1 MDSLHGLT
9 TISVHRNKSRTE
21 WGDSSQCASKGLT
34 ISLLRLSAL
43 SCEALLV
50 FPFKWP
56 SQGEQSCHT
65 GTRKDGIFLEAMR
78 ALLHLDLWCGGVYF
92 RVKALESWDIISAIS
107 HPFFEPPLSTLTIN
121 NLHSE
126 HPEMAPTHP
135 SHCLPQPE
143 LDNWAWIYGDGHWW
157 EYLLTARLV
166 GTLPNDWTWD
176 LEWSHSSRREE
187 AKKQWR
193 HWEVVVI
200 PSRLRWHMLLNVQGR
215 VASAN
220 VITSLWSGV
229 FLPAMGSLNLASV
242 SLSPF
247 LVAKSN
253 LGRPFCHSMVGQYF
267 KSTRSRCLVSTPEM
281 GGLCSNLLHSD
292 QIAREANGTRKVHQ
306 SHFNHIVLV
315 WPLWLEVGVTTLKS
329 HSCRQG
335 SLAKHG
341 LHHLGHCA
349 AIRHRDRIDKIS
361 VKLYCHQ
368 KGMAYDFMQEHK
380 PMIFS
385 HKIVNF
391 FKIKR

>member
-1 MDSLHGLT
+1 M
-9 TISVHRNKSRTE
+9 
-21 WGDSSQCASKGLT
+21 
-34 ISLLRLSAL
+34 
-43 SCEALLV
+43 
-50 FPFKWP
+50 
-56 SQGEQSCHT
+56 
-65 GTRKDGIFLEAMR
+65 GI
-78 ALLHLDLWCGGVYF
+78 
-92 RVKALESWDIISAIS
+92 
-107 HPFFEPPLSTLTIN
+107 
-121 NLHSE
+121 
-126 HPEMAPTHP
+126 P
-135 SHCLPQPE
+135 SHCQ
-143 LDNWAWIYGDGHWW
+143 AYGNTSKW
-157 EYLLTARLV
+157 LNLR
-166 GTLPNDWTWD
+166 
-176 LEWSHSSRREE
+176 SRMKPLIQKRE

-220 VITSLWSGV
+220 VITSLWSRV

-306 SHFNHIVLV
+306 SHFNHSVLV

-329 HSCRQG
+329 HSCRQD

-341 LHHLGHCA
+341 LHHLGHSQYVQNEPFDTGPGSTRSIA
-349 AIRHRDRIDKIS
+349 HRRRKVTHISEDQAINQS
-361 VKLYCHQ
+361 VPMNSES
-368 KGMAYDFMQEHK
+368 GK
-380 PMIFS
+380 PF
-385 HKIVNF
+385 
-391 FKIKR
+391 